1 MEPSTGYAQIGD
13 QRVAYSVLGDGPIDI
28 IFTFGFWGSFDV
40 EWEDPGRRLFY
51 EQLASFARV
60 IRYDQRGSGASDP
73 IALDALPPW
82 ESFTDEI
89 QAVLDAVGSEQ
100 AALVAGGA
108 AGPIGMLFAA
118 TRPERTQALLLYMT
132 GARYLYA
139 DDYPIGFTPDQ
150 LAAAMARFQEGW
162 GTGEIAYQLWPSRAG
177 DERLKAWYA
186 KFERSISS
194 PGAIEKYQRMLF
206 DTDARP
212 LLPSISA
219 PTVVMHPIHQD
230 FTPVAWGEYVADHI
244 EGAQFIEVPS
254 ADVAPFYDQR
264 ELVTAAWE
272 QFLTGTR
279 RRAAADRQLATV
291 LFTDIVDSTGKAEE
305 LGDRSWRSLLDLHD
319 TLAGEVV
326 AAHDGT
332 MIRST
337 GDGVL
342 STFDGP
348 GRAIRS
354 AAAFQNE
361 LAMADLQIR
370 SGIHTGEVELRNG
383 GIDGIAVHLAARI
396 MAAAE
401 PSEILVSNTVKDLVI
416 GSDIGFEDR
425 GVHTLKGFDGRW
437 QLYSVM
443 QGAA

>member
-1 MEPSTGYAQIGD
+1 MMEPTTGYAQIGD

-51 EQLASFARV
+51 EQMAKYARV

-82 ESFTDEI
+82 ESFTGEI
-89 QAVLDAVGSEQ
+89 EAVLDAVGSDQ
-100 AALVAGGA
+100 AAVIAGGA

-118 TRPERTQALLLYMT
+118 TRPERTRALMLYMA
-132 GARYLYA
+132 GARYLLD
-139 DDYPIGFTPDQ
+139 DDYPIGFSHDE
-150 LAAAMARFQEGW
+150 LAGSMARFQEGW

-206 DTDARP
+206 DTDARA

-219 PTVVMHPIHQD
+219 PTLVMHPTKQD
-230 FTPVAWGEYVADHI
+230 FTPVAWGEYLADHI
-244 EGAQFIEVPS
+244 DGAQFVEVPS
-254 ADVAPFYDQR
+254 ADVAPFYDKR
-264 ELVTAAWE
+264 EFVVGAVE
-272 QFLTGTR
+272 EFLTGTR
-279 RRAAADRQLATV
+279 RQAPADRQLATV
-291 LFTDIVDSTGKAEE
+291 LFTDIVDSTGRADE

-319 TLAGEVV
+319 TLAGDVV
-326 AAHDGT
+326 AAHDGRL
-332 MIRST
+332 IRST

-342 STFDGP
+342 ATFDGP
-348 GRAIRS
+348 GKAIRS
-354 AAAFQNE
+354 ATALQGE
-361 LAMADLQIR
+361 LTQADLQIR

-383 GIDGIAVHLAARI
+383 GVDGIAVHLAARI
-396 MAAAE
+396 MDLAGPAE
-401 PSEILVSNTVKDLVI
+401 IMVSNTVKDLVI

-425 GVHTLKGFDGRW
+425 GTHALKGIEGEW
-437 QLYSVM
+437 QLYSV
-443 QGAA
+443 A